1 MKKTVAVWQCD
12 TASCGNKVEMR
23 ESVAPTEPCVL
34 CGGYV
39 WNKIAVK
46 TLEEDK

>member
-12 TASCGNKVEMR
+12 NQSCGSKVEMR

-34 CGGYV
+34 CGGAI
-39 WNKIAVK
+39 WNKIATK
-46 TLEEDK
+46 TVEE

>member
-12 TASCGNKVEMR
+12 NQSCGNKVEMR

-34 CGGYV
+34 CGTCI

-46 TLEEDK
+46 TVEE